1 MLQTRVNKRDNSNNY
16 HDAADDDTNRTSTS
30 KNLQLKKMRWC
41 KFTQFDHV
49 SIKQMRPVLGGSAPG
64 TGVA

>member
-30 KNLQLKKMRWC
+30 KNLQLKKNE
-41 KFTQFDHV
+41 V
-49 SIKQMRPVLGGSAPG
+49 V
-64 TGVA
+64 